1 MPPKKSGKGK
11 ATART
16 ARQETAETPRQPARR
31 QETAETPRQPAR
43 RQETAEGSY
52 DRFNLVLSPEL
63 ADFPAHN
70 IQA

>member
-43 RQETAEGSY
+43 RQETAEKPI
-52 DRFNLVLSPEL
+52 DNP
-63 ADFPAHN
+63 PAVR
-70 IQA
+70 IRLKGQVRMTGLI